1 MFTCR
6 NVTHV
11 SKLNFTADTV
21 LGTYTFTYKQE
32 REREIERERET
43 SGALASICS
52 MISKYLTHALWVPS
66 KLNIKIFFIQDKTS
80 LEKKQPKRLFLT
92 IIHVLVGNYLFFYLA
107 TPPGTFKGET
117 CVNGFISCIG

>member
-21 LGTYTFTYKQE
+21 LGTYTFTYKQKRERERARE
-32 REREIERERET
+32 RERERGRKT

-66 KLNIKIFFIQDKTS
+66 KLNIIYRIRQ
-80 LEKKQPKRLFLT
+80 
-92 IIHVLVGNYLFFYLA
+92 V
-107 TPPGTFKGET
+107 
-117 CVNGFISCIG
+117 